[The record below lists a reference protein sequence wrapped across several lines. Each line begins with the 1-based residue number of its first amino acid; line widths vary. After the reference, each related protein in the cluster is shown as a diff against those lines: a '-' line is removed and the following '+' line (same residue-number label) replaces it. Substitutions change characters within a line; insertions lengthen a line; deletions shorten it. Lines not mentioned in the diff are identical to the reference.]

1 MSTFSPGVCID
12 IVNVYPAVE
21 TDASANI
28 PLSLT
33 SLSSCK
39 IAKWGAVSTVTYKN
53 YPSLQQQFQMGT
65 PSPSH
70 SCDHADLQASVPC
83 WKEDH
88 LHWIPVTGNWK
99 IPAQNCVFYLLQELL
114 EL

>member
-39 IAKWGAVSTVTYKN
+39 IAK
-53 YPSLQQQFQMGT
+53 
-65 PSPSH
+65 
-70 SCDHADLQASVPC
+70 
-83 WKEDH
+83 
-88 LHWIPVTGNWK
+88 
-99 IPAQNCVFYLLQELL
+99 
-114 EL
+114 